1 MSPMTA
7 PWVILA
13 ICFVSGCDK
22 NKDDDLVQPA
32 TQAKRV
38 ASTNALSS
46 PNASSVRSSATQSDG
61 STRMS
66 DQKRRQRFEK
76 RRPISIDGLPTPWR
90 TFVKAVGGKAIAL
103 GTIFQLPSI
112 LERGR
117 HIVLTVR
124 AFGRDPEVD
133 ARILKGLRQLK
144 LPNLPEKLADYKT
157 KKGLIEWSVRLD
169 RVVAPKGAA
178 RQTQV
183 KIDWLRRPKASPDA
197 KSRCAKFNET
207 TGYENAPNWLARA
220 LTKRS
225 TRRRIRWE
233 QEISR
238 DTVTDRQFMLYH
250 NGFAHDENVGLLAKT
265 LKTQGFKRQEG
276 SGPKQVWRHADGQS
290 VRWHPAP
297 RNLDVGC
304 TLRGPVLTV
313 TWTRPTK

>member
-1 MSPMTA
+1 
-7 PWVILA
+7 
-13 ICFVSGCDK
+13 
-22 NKDDDLVQPA
+22 
-32 TQAKRV
+32 
-38 ASTNALSS
+38 
-46 PNASSVRSSATQSDG
+46 
-61 STRMS
+61 MS

-90 TFVKAVGGKAIAL
+90 TFVESVGGKAIAL
-103 GTIFQLPSI
+103 EQQSFSYHRYWKG
-112 LERGR
+112 GR

-144 LPNLPEKLADYKT
+144 LPNLPQKLADYKT

-178 RQTQV
+178 RQTQI